1 MRFDYSQELED
12 YRAELRAFIAR
23 HGPGARKHV
32 GVRAPE
38 PEQVPALRAWV
49 ARLYGAGYLG
59 QTWPAE
65 YGGRPGATIEHTF
78 IVAEEIARART
89 WGEIGAGGLAA
100 GAILAFGS
108 ERQRQRYLPR
118 IRSGEDLWCQLFS
131 EPGAGSDLASLKTRA
146 VLVKGGG
153 PGGTGGGSPPC
164 EEGAGGDHY
173 VVNGQKVW
181 TTNGHHADLGYL
193 LARTN
198 PDVAKQAGITA
209 FALDMRTPGVDVR
222 PLREITGTNDFN
234 EVFLDDVRIPA
245 DQVIGE
251 VDNGWRVANASLGHE
266 RSGVGARAVELYAQ
280 LDDLVE
286 LARRTTTAAG
296 LPAIADGATRQRIG
310 QLAALAHVTDVMS
323 KSVQSRIANGTED
336 AADGPLAKVFYS
348 EVNLAMTE
356 FGVALQGV
364 GGLAVEGDGR
374 AYADGWWQDAFLYA
388 RAYTIAGG
396 ANEVLKTVVAERAL
410 GLPRDKR

>member
-12 YRAELRAFIAR
+12 YRAEVRSFIAQ
-23 HGPGARKHV
+23 HGPGPRKHV
-32 GVRAPE
+32 GVRAPD
-38 PEQVPALRAWV
+38 PEQVPQLRAWL
-49 ARLYGAGYLG
+49 AQLYGGGYLG
-59 QTWPAE
+59 QTWPVQ
-65 YGGRPGATIEHTF
+65 YGGRPGATIEHAF

-89 WGEIGAGGLAA
+89 WGEIGAGALAA
-100 GAILAFGS
+100 GALLTFGS
-108 ERQRQRYLPR
+108 EQQRQRYLPP
-118 IRSGEDLWCQLFS
+118 IRSGEELWCQLFS

-146 VLVKGGG
+146 VRD
-153 PGGTGGGSPPC
+153 
-164 EEGAGGDHY
+164 GDHY

-209 FALDMRTPGVDVR
+209 FAVDMRTPGVDVR

-234 EVFLDDVRIPA
+234 EVFLDNVRIPA

-251 VDNGWRVANASLGHE
+251 VDNGWRVANASLAHE
-266 RSGVGARAVELYAQ
+266 RSSVGARAVELFAQ
-280 LDDLVE
+280 LDDLVA
-286 LARRTTTAAG
+286 LARGTTTTAGQRAVE
-296 LPAIADGATRQRIG
+296 DGATRQRIG
-310 QLAALAHVTDVMS
+310 RFAALAHVTDVMS

-336 AADGPLAKVFYS
+336 AADSPLTKIFYS
-348 EVNLAMTE
+348 DVNLAMTE
-356 FGVALQGV
+356 FAVELQGV
-364 GGLAVEGDGR
+364 GGLAVEGDPR

-388 RAYTIAGG
+388 RAFTIAGG

>member
-1 MRFDYSQELED
+1 MRFDHSPELED
-12 YRAELRAFIAR
+12 YRAEVRVFIAR
-23 HGPGARKHV
+23 HGPGPRKHV

-38 PEQVPALRAWV
+38 PEQVPELRAWV

-59 QTWPAE
+59 QAWPVE
-65 YGGRPGATIEHTF
+65 YGGRPGARPEHGF

-89 WGEIGAGGLAA
+89 WGEIGAGALAA
-100 GAILAFGS
+100 GAILTFGR
-108 ERQRQRYLPR
+108 EQQRQHYLPR

-131 EPGAGSDLASLKTRA
+131 EPDAGSDLASLKTRA
-146 VLVKGGG
+146 VRD
-153 PGGTGGGSPPC
+153 
-164 EEGAGGDHY
+164 GDHF

-181 TTNGHHADLGYL
+181 TTNGQHADVGYL
-193 LARTN
+193 LARTD
-198 PDVAKQAGITA
+198 PDVRKQAGITA

-234 EVFLDDVRIPA
+234 EVFLDNVRIPA
-245 DQVIGE
+245 EAAIGS
-251 VDNGWRVANASLGHE
+251 VNDGWRVANASLGHE

-280 LDDLVE
+280 LDDLFA
-286 LARRTTTAAG
+286 LAATVSAG
-296 LPAIADGATRQRIG
+296 GRPALADSATRQRLG

-323 KSVQSRIANGTED
+323 KAVQSRIVGGTED
-336 AADGPLAKVFYS
+336 AADGPLAKIFYS
-348 EVNLAMTE
+348 DVNLAMTE
-356 FGVALQGV
+356 FGVSLQGI
-364 GGLAVEGDGR
+364 GGLAVEGDGQ

-388 RAYTIAGG
+388 RAFTIAGG

>member
-1 MRFDYSQELED
+1 MRFDYSPELED
-12 YRAELRAFIAR
+12 YRAQVRAFIAR

-32 GVRAPE
+32 GVRAPD
-38 PEQVPALRAWV
+38 PAQVPALRAWM
-49 ARLYGAGYLG
+49 ARLYAAGYLG
-59 QTWPAE
+59 QAWPVE
-65 YGGRPGATIEHTF
+65 YGGRPGARPEHAF

-89 WGEIGAGGLAA
+89 WGEIGAGALAA
-100 GAILAFGS
+100 GAILAFGR
-108 ERQRQRYLPR
+108 EQQRRHYLPR
-118 IRSGEDLWCQLFS
+118 IRSGDDLWCQLFS

-153 PGGTGGGSPPC
+153 
-164 EEGAGGDHY
+164 EVGGDHY
-173 VVNGQKVW
+173 VVSGQKVW

-193 LARTN
+193 LARTD
-198 PDVAKQAGITA
+198 PGVVKQAGITA

-234 EVFLDDVRIPA
+234 EVFLDNVRIPA
-245 DQVIGE
+245 DRVIGE
-251 VDNGWRVANASLGHE
+251 VNDGWRVANASLGHE
-266 RSGVGARAVELYAQ
+266 RSGVGARAVELRAQ
-280 LDDLVE
+280 LDDLFG
-286 LARRTTTAAG
+286 LARQATVGGR
-296 LPAIADGATRQRIG
+296 PAITDSATRQRLG
-310 QLAALAHVTDVMS
+310 RLAALAHVTDVMS
-323 KSVQSRIANGTED
+323 KAVQSRIANGTED

-356 FGVALQGV
+356 FGVELQGV
-364 GGLAVEGDGR
+364 GGMAVEGDGG

-388 RAYTIAGG
+388 RAFTIAGG